1 MKKSNS
7 KVLNFFKANAVY
19 LIFALCIMAI
29 GLSIT
34 LVLLKG
40 DYTDHVNDPI
50 DQIVGE
56 NPKDDVMVDDI
67 ITPEPSNPVSTPITF
82 ILPVENCSKIGEYS
96 EQMVFNSTLGRF
108 SAHMAM
114 DFFAEEGTKVFAVY
128 DGTVESVTN
137 EFLTGTT
144 VIIDHGNGLKTVYN
158 SLLDGEN
165 VVVGQRVKTGDV
177 IGEVSLSNR
186 QEYNDGAH
194 LHFQVLEDGE
204 SIDPI
209 KYLNFNEK

>member
-7 KVLNFFKANAVY
+7 KVVNFFKTNAVY

-40 DYTDHVNDPI
+40 DYSEQTNIPNDQVSS
-50 DQIVGE
+50 DL
-56 NPKDDVMVDDI
+56 PKEDVSVDVI
-67 ITPEPSNPVSTPITF
+67 IPEPTNPVSTPITF

-96 EQMVFNSTLGRF
+96 DQMVFNSTLGRY
-108 SAHMAM
+108 SAHMAI

-128 DGTVESVTN
+128 DGVIESVGQD
-137 EFLTGTT
+137 FLTGTT
-144 VIIDHGNGLKTVYN
+144 ITIDHGNGLKTVYN
-158 SLLDGEN
+158 SLADGDN
-165 VVVGQRVKTGDV
+165 VVVGQRVKSGDV
-177 IGEVSLSNR
+177 IGEVSLTNR
-186 QEYNDGAH
+186 QEYGEGAH
-194 LHFQVLEDGE
+194 LHFQVFENGE
-204 SIDPI
+204 VIDPA